1 MVSCPR
7 VSSFFVPKGSVSRMR
22 CNRRP
27 TSPTFWSRHPPYN
40 LRSFPSKQHAPSDG
54 APGTRMKW
62 STYLLTAVVLA
73 ALAGTATAQEK
84 PAADSTDKLPS
95 ISDKTRGAQKLDG
108 FMPLYWQPSS
118 GKLFMEISRFKQELL
133 YQVSLPAGLGSNPVG
148 LDRGQLGDS
157 AVVFFDRIGRK
168 VLLTEPNYRYRAITT
183 DAAERRAVDDSF
195 ARSVLWGF
203 KVEAE
208 DTGRVLVDATAF
220 FMRDA
225 HGVGERLRKAE
236 QGRYRLDEARSAVF
250 LERTKGFPKN
260 TEVEATLTFTT
271 DEEPG
276 NYVQQTTPSP
286 RAITLREHHSFV
298 ELPDAHYT
306 PRKLD
311 PRAPSFG
318 VEFYDYASPI
328 NEPVEKRWI
337 SRHRLEKKDPGAA
350 LSDPVA
356 PIVYYVD
363 NGAPEPIR
371 TALIEGA
378 SWWSQAFEAAGF
390 RNAFQ
395 VKVLPADAD
404 PMDVRYNM
412 INWVH
417 RSTRGWSYGGA
428 IVDPRTGEL
437 IKGNVTLGSLRVR
450 QDFTLGSGM
459 IPQYLAGSACLAD
472 MSPEPDYLVA
482 LDPSADATAMSLARL
497 RQLAAHE
504 TGHTLG
510 FEHNFAASSYG
521 RASVMD
527 YPAPWVDI
535 KDGRLDLS
543 NAYATGIGEF
553 DKFAVKYAYSQFP
566 AGANESAE
574 LEKIL
579 EDGGAQGMLYI
590 DDNDARPLNSAHP
603 LASLWD
609 NGADPI
615 ATLKHELDVRRI
627 GLSQFGVTAIP
638 IGTPLS
644 ELEAKLLP
652 LYLHH
657 RYQTVAAAKSIGG
670 VYFTY
675 AVRTPSGVN
684 PGRVAEVVPAA
695 AQKAA
700 LQELLETLTVDTL
713 RIPDRILRLI
723 PPTAAG
729 YGGGSAETFER
740 RTDPT
745 FDPIGAATI
754 AADITITALLQPQ
767 RAARSTEQHGR
778 DAAIPGFGDIVTALV
793 QRTWGAAPATDGYG
807 RDIQEAVQS
816 LLVQRLMD
824 LAADTTASSQV
835 RAQASAGLRRI
846 KAATGTLATAHAAG
860 AREDIVRFLS
870 RPAEPFKKTD
880 PLPTPAGEPIGGKGG
895 R

>member
-1 MVSCPR
+1 
-7 VSSFFVPKGSVSRMR
+7 MR
-22 CNRRP
+22 DP
-27 TSPTFWSRHPPYN
+27 QAT
-40 LRSFPSKQHAPSDG
+40 G
-54 APGTRMKW
+54 APYDIVDSSIAMKHIR
-62 STYLLTAVVLA
+62 LFLTVVCCA
-73 ALAGTATAQEK
+73 IATIASAQE
-84 PAADSTDKLPS
+84 PSSAAGKDKDQSETLPTIAS
-95 ISDKTRGAQKLDG
+95 KVGKLQKIDG
-108 FMPLYWQPSS
+108 YMPLYWQASA
-118 GKLFMEISRFKQELL
+118 GKLFMEIGRFNEEIL

-148 LDRGQLGDS
+148 LDRGQLGS
-157 AVVFFDRIGRK
+157 SSVVSFERIGPK
-168 VLLTEPNYRYRAITT
+168 VLMTQPNYSYRAITSNE
-183 DAAERRAVDDSF
+183 AEKRAVHDSF
-195 ARSVLWGF
+195 AQSVLWGF

-208 DTGRVLVDATAF
+208 EGGRVLVDATSF

-225 HGVGERLRKAE
+225 HGVVDRLRQAK
-236 QGRYRLDEARSAVF
+236 QGSYKLDDSRSA
-250 LERTKGFPKN
+250 LYLGRTKGFPQN
-260 TEVEATLTFTT
+260 TEIETTLTFTT
-271 DEEPG
+271 DEDPG
-276 NYVQQTTPSP
+276 RFVRQTTPTP
-286 RAITLREHHSFV
+286 TAVTLREHHSFV
-298 ELPDAHYT
+298 QLPDLKYT
-306 PRKLD
+306 PRRLD

-318 VEFYDYASPI
+318 ILFYDYASPI

-337 SRHRLEKKDPGAA
+337 QRHRLEKKDPSAA
-350 LSDPVA
+350 MSDPVK

-371 TALIEGA
+371 SALIEGA
-378 SWWSQAFEAAGF
+378 SWWNQAFEAAGF

-395 VKVLPADAD
+395 VKVLPTDAD

-428 IVDPRTGEL
+428 VVDPRTGEL

-482 LDPSADATAMSLARL
+482 LDPSADATAMSLARI

-579 EDGGAQGMLYI
+579 EDGVAHGMLYI

-615 ATLKHELDVRRI
+615 ATLKHELEVRRI
-627 GLSQFGVTAIP
+627 GLSQFGLASIP
-638 IGTPLS
+638 VGTPLS
-644 ELEAKLLP
+644 ELELKLLP

-657 RYQTVAAAKSIGG
+657 RYQAVAAAKSVGG

>member
-1 MVSCPR
+1 M
-7 VSSFFVPKGSVSRMR
+7 K
-22 CNRRP
+22 
-27 TSPTFWSRHPPYN
+27 H
-40 LRSFPSKQHAPSDG
+40 
-54 APGTRMKW
+54 TRQF
-62 STYLLTAVVLA
+62 SLA
-73 ALAGTATAQEK
+73 MFLCLACSLAGAQD
-84 PAADSTDKLPS
+84 ADKAQADKQPPDKLPT
-95 ISDKTRGAQKLDG
+95 IGAKVEKLQKIDG
-108 FMPLYWQPSS
+108 YMPLYWQPSA
-118 GKLFMEISRFKQELL
+118 GKLFMEIGRFNQEML
-133 YQVSLPAGLGSNPVG
+133 YQVSLPSGLGSNPVG

-157 AVVFFDRIGRK
+157 SVVIFERIGPK
-168 VLLTEPNYRYRAITT
+168 VLMTQPNYGYRAVTSNE
-183 DAAERRAVDDSF
+183 AEKRAVKESF
-195 ARSVLWGF
+195 AQSVLWGF

-208 DTGRVLVDATAF
+208 EGGRVLVDATAF

-225 HGVGERLRKAE
+225 HGVVDRLRQAR
-236 QGRYRLDEARSAVF
+236 QGRYKLDDSRSA
-250 LERTKGFPKN
+250 LYLPRTKGFPLN
-260 TEVEATLTFTT
+260 TEIETTLTFTT
-271 DEEPG
+271 DEDPG
-276 NYVQQTTPSP
+276 RFIRQTTPTP
-286 RAITLREHHSFV
+286 TAVTLREHHSFV
-298 ELPDAHYT
+298 QLPDLKYT
-306 PRKLD
+306 PRRLD

-318 VEFYDYASPI
+318 ILFYDYASPI

-337 SRHRLEKKDPGAA
+337 QRHRLEKKDPSAA
-350 LSDPVA
+350 VSEPVK

-371 TALIEGA
+371 SALIEGA
-378 SWWSQAFEAAGF
+378 SWWNQAFEAAGF

-417 RSTRGWSYGGA
+417 RSTRGWSYGGG
-428 IVDPRTGEL
+428 IVDPRTGEM

-459 IPQYLAGSACLAD
+459 IPQYLAGNACLAD
-472 MSPEPDYLVA
+472 MSPEPDYLAA
-482 LDPSADATAMSLARL
+482 LDPSSDATAMSLARI

-527 YPAPWVDI
+527 YPAPWVEI
-535 KDGRLDLS
+535 KNGKLDLS

-566 AGANESAE
+566 AGANEAAE

-579 EDGGAQGMLYI
+579 EDGVAHGMLYI
-590 DDNDARPLNSAHP
+590 DDNDARPLNAAHP

-609 NGADPI
+609 NGSDAV
-615 ATLKHELDVRRI
+615 ATLEHELDVRRI
-627 GLSQFGVTAIP
+627 GLSQFGLTSIP
-638 IGTPLS
+638 VGTPLS
-644 ELEAKLLP
+644 ELEIKLLP

-657 RYQTVAAAKSIGG
+657 RYQAIAAAKSVGG

-675 AVRTPSGVN
+675 AVRTASGVN
-684 PGRVAEVVPAA
+684 PGRVVDIVPAA
-695 AQKAA
+695 TQKAA
-700 LQELLETLTVDTL
+700 LQALLDTLSIETL
-713 RIPDRILRLI
+713 RIPERILRLI
-723 PPTAAG
+723 PPTASG
-729 YGGGSAETFER
+729 YGGGTAEEFEK
-740 RTDPT
+740 RTTPT

-767 RAARSTEQHGR
+767 RAARTIEQHGR
-778 DAAIPGFGDIVTALV
+778 DAAIPGFGEIVNALV
-793 QRTWGAAPATDGYG
+793 QRTWSGAPPADGYG
-807 RDIQEAVQS
+807 RAIQEAVQS
-816 LLVQRLMD
+816 QLVLRLMD
-824 LAADTTASSQV
+824 LAADAQATSQV

-846 KAATGTLATAHAAG
+846 KSLTGAAATAHAA
-860 AREDIVRFLS
+860 ATREDITRFLS
-870 RPAEPFKKTD
+870 RPADAFKKTD